1 LSEKYVDVITG
12 EVLDHEP
19 TPLDYEVEG
28 SFLVRIVPELQLLE
42 VRLDLPYD
50 LFEKIANM
58 VYMWTGVER
67 PPDRIVF
74 RFYKTKVNVFLDAV
88 DYDAKVVELDP
99 RKKKLLLK
107 KSKGDGGCRDK

>member
-1 LSEKYVDVITG
+1 LSDMKYVDAVTG
-12 EVLDHEP
+12 EVLDREP
-19 TPLDYEVEG
+19 IPIDWEIEG

-42 VRLDLPYD
+42 VRLDLPYE

-74 RFYKTKVNVFLDAV
+74 RYYKTKVNVFLDGV

-99 RKKKLLLK
+99 RKKKVK
-107 KSKGDGGCRDK
+107 MKGGR